1 LRDDP
6 EEERAVKIQN
16 FETMYIAELREAR
29 CLEELLLKAWPNMA
43 DAADDP
49 ELKDT
54 FRAHAIETS
63 KQLDNLQEILDRN
76 AAPTGALKDCM
87 TEAMI
92 DKASEIVDTI
102 DRGPLRDAAL
112 ISIAQRI
119 EHYQIAVY
127 GTLATY
133 AKMLGRHDE
142 KRMLGAILEEE
153 RAVDGDLT
161 EIADDL
167 VNPHALAVRA
177 RSNGHA
183 GTEAVAQL

>member
-1 LRDDP
+1 M
-6 EEERAVKIQN
+6 KIHN
-16 FETMYIAELREAR
+16 FESMYIAELREAR
-29 CLEELLLKAWPNMA
+29 CLEELLLKAWPAMA
-43 DAADDP
+43 DAADDS

-54 FRAHAIETS
+54 FRSHSAETS
-63 KQLDNLQEILDRN
+63 RQLDKLQEILDRN
-76 AAPTGALKDCM
+76 AAPAGVLKDCM

-92 DKASEIVDTI
+92 DKANDIIANI

-119 EHYQIAVY
+119 EHYQIAIY

-153 RAVDGDLT
+153 RAVDGDLSD
-161 EIADDL
+161 IADDV

-177 RSNGHA
+177 RTNGYA
-183 GTEAVAQL
+183 GANAEIVAA